1 MMISESYRYLI
12 GFTPFTHLG
21 KSHIVSLDGTLR
33 SVVKGHKV
41 LEHPRGFVERT
52 ISIVFRDTVLL
63 KEVILYV
70 RVSQF
75 S

>member
-1 MMISESYRYLI
+1 MISESYRYLI
-12 GFTPFTHLG
+12 SFTHFTHLSKG
-21 KSHIVSLDGTLR
+21 HIISLNGTLR
-33 SVVKGHKV
+33 SIVKGHKV
-41 LEHPRGFVERT
+41 PEHPRGFVERAV
-52 ISIVFRDTVLL
+52 SIVFRNTVLL